1 MAKGRAASS
10 VTAYTKKLSPTEEQA
25 VFMHIDQNMSRN
37 EIARKTETSK
47 QAVSM
52 QLNRP
57 HVQREIEQRRE
68 DYRIRMKL
76 TREDVAEVFSDA
88 INMARVMSEPATMI
102 MGAREVGKML
112 GYYEPEV
119 IKVQM
124 SDSAQGLQEQL
135 RTLTDAELY
144 ALLAEA
150 EKVVIDAVD

>member
-1 MAKGRAASS
+1 
-10 VTAYTKKLSPTEEQA
+10 VTQYTKKLSATEEQV

-37 EIARKTETSK
+37 EIARVTETTK
-47 QAVSM
+47 AGVSH
-52 QLNRP
+52 QLSRP
-57 HVQREIEQRRE
+57 HVAHEIEKRRE

-88 INMARVMSEPATMI
+88 INMARFMSEPSTMI

-124 SDSAQGLQEQL
+124 SDSAVSLQDQL
-135 RTLTDAELY
+135 KVLTDAELY
-144 ALLAEA
+144 ALLAEQ
-150 EKVVIDAVD
+150 EKLVTDATE